1 MSAADCP
8 GVHSP
13 SQSALLPTDDR
24 YPATSLEDCQRLCE
38 LGTVGCREDCN
49 GVLPTASTPN
59 LSPCD
64 SIAYGPTCVTYT
76 DNVLT
81 DSTQTWG
88 FDYWTVEAGGTP
100 LYVQAPEPLGW
111 VEANAWCQQHHF
123 ALASVH
129 CQAQQDLLTSVCT
142 DNCWIGLNDVD
153 SEGDFRWSDDS
164 PCKIGSPRFDRCCS
178 PPTEEHQ
185 LQWTTT
191 TSILGSPTTTRAML
205 TRTSSGC
212 AKTSAGSGTTLLR
225 RGTSCARHAAPGA
238 RAAREARAAVGSP
251 VFFVLC

>member
-1 MSAADCP
+1 M
-8 GVHSP
+8 HSP
-13 SQSALLPTDDR
+13 SQSALLLPTDDR

-164 PCKIGSPRFDRCCS
+164 PCKIGSPSRF
-178 PPTEEHQ
+178 
-185 LQWTTT
+185 
-191 TSILGSPTTTRAML
+191 GRACRSL
-205 TRTSSGC
+205 T
-212 AKTSAGSGTTLLR
+212 
-225 RGTSCARHAAPGA
+225 
-238 RAAREARAAVGSP
+238 
-251 VFFVLC
+251 

>member
-1 MSAADCP
+1 ML
-8 GVHSP
+8 
-13 SQSALLPTDDR
+13 LLPTDDR

-81 DSTQTWG
+81 DTIQTWG

-164 PCKIGSPRFDRCCS
+164 PCKIAALLGLVALAAL
-178 PPTEEHQ
+178 TYQHV
-185 LQWTTT
+185 QWTTT
-191 TSILGSPTTTRAML
+191 TSILGSPTTTRAMR

-212 AKTSAGSGTTLLR
+212 GRTSAGSGTTPLR
-225 RGTSCARHAAPGA
+225 RGTSCARLAAPGA
-238 RAAREARAAVGSP
+238 RAAREARAAAGSP

>member
-1 MSAADCP
+1 M
-8 GVHSP
+8 
-13 SQSALLPTDDR
+13 
-24 YPATSLEDCQRLCE
+24 
-38 LGTVGCREDCN
+38 
-49 GVLPTASTPN
+49 
-59 LSPCD
+59 
-64 SIAYGPTCVTYT
+64 TYT

-81 DSTQTWG
+81 DTTQTWG

-164 PCKIGSPRFDRCCS
+164 PLDYDDFYPGEPDDDARDADEDFVGMRQDLGGQWNAAPSPRHFVCATRC
-178 PPTEEHQ
+178 PGRE
-185 LQWTTT
+185 
-191 TSILGSPTTTRAML
+191 
-205 TRTSSGC
+205 GC
-212 AKTSAGSGTTLLR
+212 A
-225 RGTSCARHAAPGA
+225 
-238 RAAREARAAVGSP
+238 
-251 VFFVLC
+251 

>member
-81 DSTQTWG
+81 DTIQTWG

-111 VEANAWCQQHHF
+111 VEANAWCQQHYF

-164 PCKIGSPRFDRCCS
+164 PCKIGSPSRFDRCYS
-178 PPTEEHQ
+178 PPIEEHQ
-185 LQWTTT
+185 HIAVDYDDFYPGEPDDDARDADEDFVGIRQDLGGQWNDAP
-191 TSILGSPTTTRAML
+191 SPRHFVCATRCPG
-205 TRTSSGC
+205 REGC
-212 AKTSAGSGTTLLR
+212 A
-225 RGTSCARHAAPGA
+225 
-238 RAAREARAAVGSP
+238 
-251 VFFVLC
+251 